1 MKIVVSVDHV
11 DANNTSIPKTVQI
24 DTSTAINLLVL
35 ETPGLRNNNVIVEKK
50 TVIFNITA
58 FSQPKLINHKT
69 SKSEVA
75 SNNPHLAF

>member
-11 DANNTSIPKTVQI
+11 DANNTSIHKTIQVI
-24 DTSTAINLLVL
+24 ISTATNLLVL
-35 ETPGLRNNNVIVEKK
+35 ETSVLRTVNVMIEKK
-50 TVIFNITA
+50 TVIFNIMA

-69 SKSEVA
+69 AKSEVA